1 LYGVAQTI
9 SPKEAV
15 EYAQDILQ
23 LFGSMAIGSG
33 LPPAENTQAKFVELI
48 GDPREESMN
57 I

>member
-33 LPPAENTQAKFVELI
+33 LPPPENTQAKFVELI
-48 GDPREESMN
+48 GDHAKSR
-57 I
+57 